1 MSAAAAATTAK
12 QLLMT
17 VHESIKSI
25 RSMRKKLPSSLSVGY
40 VPTMGALHDGHLSLV
55 KEARS
60 KNDVVIASIFVN
72 PTQFGKGEDLD
83 KYPRQMEQDSK
94 LLQEFG
100 VDHLFAPNKE
110 LMYGKNHM
118 TFVDPIGFDDIPEGV
133 SRPGHFRGV
142 ATVVTKLFN
151 IVQPTNAYFGQ
162 KDAAQCTL
170 IRRIVDDLNMDV
182 NVQVLDTIRETDG
195 LAMSSRNAYLTPKE
209 RMISPVVYKSL
220 CAAKQFYHMIFL
232 GSVSSS
238 MEEEEDDGKETEGKE
253 FSIPSNTLRD
263 IVEEVLRSEPLVT
276 DIQYVSVDDRETMR
290 PIDVV
295 GKDGAVISLACKVGS
310 VRLIDNIVLKIG

>member
-1 MSAAAAATTAK
+1 
-12 QLLMT
+12 
-17 VHESIKSI
+17 
-25 RSMRKKLPSSLSVGY
+25 
-40 VPTMGALHDGHLSLV
+40 
-55 KEARS
+55 
-60 KNDVVIASIFVN
+60 
-72 PTQFGKGEDLD
+72 
-83 KYPRQMEQDSK
+83 
-94 LLQEFG
+94 
-100 VDHLFAPNKE
+100 
-110 LMYGKNHM
+110 
-118 TFVDPIGFDDIPEGV
+118 
-133 SRPGHFRGV
+133 
-142 ATVVTKLFN
+142 
-151 IVQPTNAYFGQ
+151 
-162 KDAAQCTL
+162 
-170 IRRIVDDLNMDV
+170 MDV

-220 CAAKQFYHMIFL
+220 CAAKQFYRMIFL
-232 GSVSSS
+232 GSVSSSS